1 MSAAL
6 FSAGQSLFLV
16 IQAAVAVAL
25 VVRVCDLLLELPA
38 HAAVLLRAGQTAGT
52 VAAGAAQAL
61 ADGADDLRVLLCVS
75 L

>member
-25 VVRVCDLLLELPA
+25 VVGVCDLLLELPA
-38 HAAVLLRAGQTAGT
+38 HAAVLLRAGQTAGKT
-52 VAAGAAQAL
+52 VQRCTPPGETSATV
-61 ADGADDLRVLLCVS
+61 R
-75 L
+75 